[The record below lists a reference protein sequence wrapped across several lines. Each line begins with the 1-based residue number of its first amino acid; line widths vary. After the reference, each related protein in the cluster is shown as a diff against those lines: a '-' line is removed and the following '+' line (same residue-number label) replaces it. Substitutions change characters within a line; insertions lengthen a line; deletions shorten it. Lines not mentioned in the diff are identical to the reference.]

1 MGKAE
6 ICSLRIV
13 LWPCLLSCEGC
24 GRAIDVDL
32 VSSDAASSTFEGGAL
47 MGVWY
52 LDLCREAPF
61 LAEGRPRQNELVKD
75 AF

>member
-1 MGKAE
+1 
-6 ICSLRIV
+6 
-13 LWPCLLSCEGC
+13 
-24 GRAIDVDL
+24 
-32 VSSDAASSTFEGGAL
+32 